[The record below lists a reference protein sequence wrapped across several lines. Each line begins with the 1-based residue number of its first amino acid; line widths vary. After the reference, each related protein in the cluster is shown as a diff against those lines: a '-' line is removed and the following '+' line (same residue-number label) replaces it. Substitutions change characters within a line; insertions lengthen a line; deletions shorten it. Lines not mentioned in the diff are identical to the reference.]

1 MQLRELFDM
10 NLYADM
16 VHEGYIRLNRHPN
29 LPIYI
34 LNYTEHAQYDREWNP
49 VTLQCRGLIVDQ
61 NNAIVARP
69 FDKFFNY
76 GEPNADVIELGDYV
90 DVTDKMDGSLGILWQ
105 YQGKQGIATRGS
117 FVSEQAIHATEL
129 WNEKYRKDM
138 DWPSP
143 YWTYLFEII
152 YPGNRIVLNYGDCD
166 ELVLLGARNIESG
179 RVSAPDAVTEWQ
191 WSKTTTY
198 AFKTLQEALAAPPRP
213 NAEGYV
219 ITSRKTGGRIKV
231 KQEDYIALHKIVTG
245 LTKRRIWE
253 NMKNGMTLEQMCEIV
268 PDEWH
273 EWLRQT
279 YYDIDTDIRGVLR
292 KLDPYFK
299 LVAEASVKTEKEL
312 GNWEPKAFRK
322 NFASLIK
329 DNPYKSLFFLLLDG
343 KQEQL
348 RNAYYDLVKP
358 DAE

>member
-1 MQLRELFDM
+1 MKLHDLFDM
-10 NLYADM
+10 DLYAEM
-16 VHEGYIRLNRHPN
+16 VHAGYIRLNRHPE
-29 LPIYI
+29 LPLYI
-34 LNYTEHAQYDREWNP
+34 LNYTEHAQFDREWNP

-61 NNAIVARP
+61 NNVIVARP

-105 YQGKQGIATRGS
+105 YQGQQGIATRGS
-117 FVSEQAIHATEL
+117 FISDQAVHATKI
-129 WNEKYRKDM
+129 WKKKYASAYHVPED
-138 DWPSP
+138 
-143 YWTYLFEII
+143 TTLLFEII
-152 YPGNRIVLNYGDCD
+152 YPENRIVLNYGDLD
-166 ELVLLGARNIESG
+166 DLVLLGARDIYSG
-179 RVSAPDAVTEWQ
+179 SVRPPQGVLDWKWRTA
-191 WSKTTTY
+191 TTY
-198 AFKTLQEALAAPPRP
+198 VFKTLQEALAAPPRP

-273 EWLRQT
+273 EWLQHT
-279 YYDIDTDIRGVLR
+279 YWDIDTDLRGLR
-292 KLDPYFK
+292 FISDDYFA
-299 LVAEASVKTEKEL
+299 LLRQSLAVAECEGRDWERKDFALAVKDHPHRGML
-312 GNWEPKAFRK
+312 
-322 NFASLIK
+322 
-329 DNPYKSLFFLLLDG
+329 FLLFDG
-343 KQEQL
+343 KHKQF
-348 RNAYYDLVKP
+348 RDKSFDLVKP

>member
-1 MQLRELFDM
+1 MKLHDLFDM
-10 NLYADM
+10 DLYADM

-34 LNYTEHAQYDREWNP
+34 LNYTEHAQFDREWNP

-61 NNAIVARP
+61 NNVIVARP

-90 DVTDKMDGSLGILWQ
+90 DVTDKLDGSMGVLWQ
-105 YQGKQGIATRGS
+105 YQGVQGIATRGS
-117 FVSEQAIHATEL
+117 FISDQAIHATEI
-129 WNEKYRKDM
+129 WNKKYASSIHVFED
-138 DWPSP
+138 
-143 YWTYLFEII
+143 TTLLFEII
-152 YPGNRIVLNYGDCD
+152 YPENRIVLDYHGFDD
-166 ELVLLGARNIESG
+166 LVLLGARNLDGSVRPAED
-179 RVSAPDAVTEWQ
+179 VLDWK
-191 WSKTTTY
+191 WHKTITFHY
-198 AFKTLQEALAAPPRP
+198 KTLQEALAAPPRH

-253 NMKNGMTLEQMCEIV
+253 NMKNGMSLEQLCEIV

-279 YYDIDTDIRGVLR
+279 YYDIDTDIRGILR

-312 GNWEPKAFRK
+312 GDWEPKTFRK
-322 NFASLIK
+322 NFAALVK

>member
-10 NLYADM
+10 DLYSEM
-16 VHEGYIRLNRHPN
+16 VHDGYIRLNRHPD

-34 LNYTEHAQYDREWNP
+34 INYTEHAQFDREWNP

-61 NNAIVARP
+61 NNVIIARP

-117 FVSEQAIHATEL
+117 FVSDQAVHATKL

-138 DWPSP
+138 GTLSDN
-143 YWTYLFEII
+143 WTYLFEII
-152 YPGNRIVLNYGDCD
+152 YPENRIVLNYGDRD
-166 ELVLLGARNIESG
+166 ELVLLGIRSISDGSVIPPAEASEWSG
-179 RVSAPDAVTEWQ
+179 PQA
-191 WSKTTTY
+191 TTY
-198 AFKTLQEALAAPPRP
+198 HFASLSEALAAPPRD

-253 NMKNGMTLEQMCEIV
+253 NMKNGMSLEDMIEIV

-322 NFASLIK
+322 NFAALVK